1 MRNNMFFLLC
11 RPVVPRNKMLNRH
24 LQSLHSSHCVAKF
37 TRSDARSRSRCK
49 QLSAS
54 LSQRRVKRQW
64 AESSL
69 IIKNATRISQLRY
82 LRFNPRLGFHFHSR
96 DDANDTQ
103 THNSRIFQI
112 LPWAQY
118 SLPKQ
123 QRQRFVERRVAY
135 LEKIADHSFCLL
147 KEEFAH
153 VYEELEERVAT
164 EERERSQGKPAFQRF
179 P

>member
-11 RPVVPRNKMLNRH
+11 RPVVPRNKILNRH

-103 THNSRIFQI
+103 TPLWRGDRGLWIWGRNTLCRSNNGKDILNDGLHTSKRLQI
-112 LPWAQY
+112 TAFVY
-118 SLPKQ
+118 SKKSLPMYT
-123 QRQRFVERRVAY
+123 RNLRR
-135 LEKIADHSFCLL
+135 E
-147 KEEFAH
+147 
-153 VYEELEERVAT
+153 
-164 EERERSQGKPAFQRF
+164 
-179 P
+179 

>member
-37 TRSDARSRSRCK
+37 TRSDTRSRSRCK

-118 SLPKQ
+118 SLP
-123 QRQRFVERRVAY
+123 RVTRRRYLEWREMFEY
-135 LEKIADHSFCLL
+135 LEKISDHSYALL
-147 KEEFAH
+147 KEEFAM
-153 VYEELEERVAT
+153 YTRNLR
-164 EERERSQGKPAFQRF
+164 RE
-179 P
+179 